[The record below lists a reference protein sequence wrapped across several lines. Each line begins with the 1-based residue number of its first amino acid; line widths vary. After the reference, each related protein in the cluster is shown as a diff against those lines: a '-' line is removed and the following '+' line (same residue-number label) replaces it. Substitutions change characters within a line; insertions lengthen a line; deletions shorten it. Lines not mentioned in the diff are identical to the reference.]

1 MYSWIGKTVVRYGF
15 RYARRRYSRQAGIA
29 FGLLVAVAGAAIAY
43 LLTREV
49 PEG

>member
-1 MYSWIGKTVVRYGF
+1 MYNRLGKASIKFAF
-15 RYARRRYSRQAGIA
+15 RYARRRYRRQAGIA
-29 FGLLVAVAGAAIAY
+29 LGLTIAAVGAVAAY

>member
-1 MYSWIGKTVVRYGF
+1 MYNWFGKAAIRYGL

-29 FGLLVAVAGAAIAY
+29 LGLLIAGIGVAAAY
-43 LLTREV
+43 LFTREV

>member
-1 MYSWIGKTVVRYGF
+1 MYNRLGKASVKF
-15 RYARRRYSRQAGIA
+15 ALRYARRRYRRQAGIA
-29 FGLLVAVAGAAIAY
+29 FGLTVAAVGAAVAY

>member
-1 MYSWIGKTVVRYGF
+1 MYNWLGKTSVKFAF

-29 FGLLVAVAGAAIAY
+29 LGVLVAAVGAVLAY

>member
-1 MYSWIGKTVVRYGF
+1 MYNWLGKTSVKF
-15 RYARRRYSRQAGIA
+15 ALRYARRRYSRQAGIA
-29 FGLLVAVAGAAIAY
+29 LGLLVAAVGAVVAY